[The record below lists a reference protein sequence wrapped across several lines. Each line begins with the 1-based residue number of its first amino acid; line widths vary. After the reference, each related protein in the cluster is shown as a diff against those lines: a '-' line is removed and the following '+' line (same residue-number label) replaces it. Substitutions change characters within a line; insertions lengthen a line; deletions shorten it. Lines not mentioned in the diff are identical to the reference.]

1 MANTKTMTLPVRGIH
16 CGGCAA
22 RISLALEDQPGVT
35 SATIDRIT
43 NSVTVTFDE
52 AATTV
57 EHLAS
62 TLASEGYTLV
72 VR

>member
-1 MANTKTMTLPVRGIH
+1 MTNPKTLTLPIRGLH
-16 CGGCAA
+16 CAGCAA
-22 RISLALEDQPGVT
+22 RVSLALEDQPGVQ
-35 SATIDRIT
+35 SASVDRVA

-52 AATTV
+52 SATNV
-57 EHLAS
+57 QHLAA